1 MALVTMPTTG
11 IRNIDWT
18 HTQPA
23 QETRSA
29 YNGATKILLLPGDR
43 YSATIE
49 VAPRNRAGFLPWRA
63 FAAALRGR
71 ANTFTLPV
79 IKPNEQGAGGSLV
92 VFVDGAGQTGPS
104 INLKG
109 MTPSVTMLPAGAM
122 LHIAT
127 TIDNQRPFVLTAPL
141 VSDAA
146 GKGAAALGRPLR
158 TIYADNAGVEL
169 RTPAAHMR
177 LVGNDTGWAN
187 MIAVWQPFSFTCE
200 EAF

>member
-1 MALVTMPTTG
+1 MTLVTMPAQG
-11 IRNIDWT
+11 VRDVPWT

-29 YNGATKILLLPGDR
+29 FTGTTRILLLPGDR
-43 YSATIE
+43 YRAQVD
-49 VAPRNRAGFLPWRA
+49 VAPRALADFLPWRA
-63 FAAALRGR
+63 FSAAVRGR
-71 ANTFTLPV
+71 ANTFLVPV
-79 IKPNEQGAGGSLV
+79 IKPNEQGTGGSLV
-92 VFVDGAGQTGPS
+92 VFVDGGGQTGPS
-104 INLKG
+104 INLKS
-109 MTPSVTMLPAGAM
+109 MPASQTILPAGAII
-122 LHIAT
+122 HIAT

-169 RTPAAHMR
+169 RLPAAHMR
-177 LVGNDTGWAN
+177 MVGNDTGW
-187 MIAVWQPFSFTCE
+187 IDLLSQYQPFSFTCE